1 MLKRRTLI
9 SRDVRKIEIRIAIG
23 NSKEHV
29 AKDTARRALR
39 QNQGRN
45 VQKESGMQ
53 SCNHVDPTR
62 PSRQLFRHS
71 SRKFARIPSSVS
83 IRLETPTWPIAV
95 NRRSLPRASLLFL
108 LPVYARLTGDFL
120 PVNETKKK
128 PTRFA
133 EVRFSTLNLG
143 KSSESVGREYVVIQC
158 I

>member
-1 MLKRRTLI
+1 MLKWRTLI

-62 PSRQLFRHS
+62 PSRQLFRHG

-128 PTRFA
+128 
-133 EVRFSTLNLG
+133 NLRDSRKWDSQRWILG
-143 KSSESVGREYVVIQC
+143 NPANQ
-158 I
+158 